1 MSTDEHFP
9 DVPPPLAFAIEPDIV
24 IPDPPP
30 TFFDDGDEDD
40 AVDAFPVAP
49 APAVV
54 TTQARD
60 AVPVAPVVVVTD
72 RNWLEAQK
80 LVQLGRTREK
90 ESKLFAAVK
99 HLGEALS
106 LMETVL
112 SSAQASALHAI
123 VRKEH
128 EAVKKHRLSLKKQ
141 IRSADVDDTAAN
153 AAATVAATTVTVTV
167 PAVAPAVVEDDD
179 EIAFPTT
186 PSAAA
191 AAASSP
197 RAAVHV
203 PMVPKFGVCSG
214 CQKALPEYGDFCEID
229 EKKFHAACVRCA
241 ECGVVL
247 GDAVHQGDDGRL
259 LCATHARTRTM
270 HIGGALGMLPAMSKL
285 QMQHEIATR
294 TGEVPA
300 EVDFEALRRSASGG
314 NAASFAISDEVMR
327 AAAASDRDESGGSG
341 FARRSSLKTIGKTL
355 SAVFKK

>member
-1 MSTDEHFP
+1 MTSNMSTDEFP
-9 DVPPPLAFAIEPDIV
+9 DVPPPFAIEPDNAIV

-30 TFFDDGDEDD
+30 TFFDDGDEDV
-40 AVDAFPVAP
+40 VDFPVAP

-54 TTQARD
+54 TTQTRD
-60 AVPVAPVVVVTD
+60 ADPVAPVVTD

-99 HLGEALS
+99 HLGDALLLIDKVQANSENS
-106 LMETVL
+106 LVRAM
-112 SSAQASALHAI
+112 

-128 EAVKKHRLSLKKQ
+128 EIVKKHRASLKKQ
-141 IRSADVDDTAAN
+141 IRSAEEGAVGVAAAN
-153 AAATVAATTVTVTV
+153 AAPAVTDVAAVVAAA
-167 PAVAPAVVEDDD
+167 AVDDGDDDD

-191 AAASSP
+191 AASP
-197 RAAVHV
+197 RAVPV
-203 PMVPKFGVCSG
+203 PMVPKFGVCGG
-214 CQKALPEYGDFCEID
+214 CQKALPEFGDFYEID
-229 EKKFHAACVRCA
+229 KKKFHAACVRCA

-247 GDAVHQGDDGRL
+247 GDAVHQGDNGRL

-314 NAASFAISDEVMR
+314 NASSFSISDEEMR

-341 FARRSSLKTIGKTL
+341 FARRPSLKTIGKTL